1 MKRIRNYTWTVLVL
15 LAAMAIGAAC
25 GSKTYEAQAINEAT
39 DRCVICNMAIKDDQ
53 YATQIIT
60 KDGQSLKFDDLG
72 CMNQWKTENGTDT
85 VGAAFVRDYTNSK
98 WLKYEDAYY
107 VYEAQIKTP
116 MAYGIV
122 SFESEKEA
130 EAFIAEHGSGTLMK
144 ADDLAQHSWAVNRD
158 MMDMDGHS
166 HDADGHADGESGH
179 GDGEAGH
186 SHDGE
191 AGQDHE
197 GKTDEHGGDSAHD
210 DGEAQDHDASE
221 TEGAHGASEAAT
233 TDHGAGSAS

>member
-1 MKRIRNYTWTVLVL
+1 MKRIRNYAWTVLVL
-15 LAAMAIGAAC
+15 LAAMALGAAC
-25 GSKTYEAQAINEAT
+25 GSKTYEPQAINEAT

-166 HDADGHADGESGH
+166 HDADGHVDGESGH
-179 GDGEAGH
+179 GDGEAV
-186 SHDGE
+186 E
-191 AGQDHE
+191 DHE
-197 GKTDEHGGDSAHD
+197 GNMDEHGGDSSHD
-210 DGEAQDHDASE
+210 DGEAQGHDASD
-221 TEGAHGASEAAT
+221 TEGVHGADDAAT